1 MVEVVRWRRRVAP
14 GQGRAITELGGV
26 QFRVRDEG
34 GGEQRDGDDAGSG
47 ENDGG
52 DVAEVGAG
60 HDGAPAEARDDV
72 PADEEELGKALLD
85 VQSRRVV
92 LEHVKPE
99 RCESH
104 ALRWASQGGGM
115 WQGCGAAHQNEQHDQ
130 QVAMKA
136 DRTSTGRF

>member
-1 MVEVVRWRRRVAP
+1 MEAQGGARE
-14 GQGRAITELGGV
+14 QGRSITELGGV

-34 GGEQRDGDDAGSG
+34 GGEQRDGDDARSG
-47 ENDGG
+47 EDYGR

-60 HDGAPAEARDDV
+60 HDGAPAQARDDV

-99 RCESH
+99 RCESR
-104 ALRWASQGGGM
+104 ALGRGLAGWRHVAGLWRGFY
-115 WQGCGAAHQNEQHDQ
+115 QNEQHDQ

-136 DRTSTGRF
+136 DSTSTGRF